1 MDSIIILPNTQY
13 SKFKKLVSTNIVPNE
28 KRDCRKE
35 EPEIAMRK
43 DQDTQDNVHLEKNL
57 SVNLIAVLQKAT
69 RVRPK
74 LNEVH
79 QQDPSV
85 VLLIN

>member
-1 MDSIIILPNTQY
+1 
-13 SKFKKLVSTNIVPNE
+13 
-28 KRDCRKE
+28 
-35 EPEIAMRK
+35 MRK
-43 DQDTQDNVHLEKNL
+43 AQDTQDNVQLEKNL
-57 SVNLIAVLQKAT
+57 NVNLIAVLQKAT